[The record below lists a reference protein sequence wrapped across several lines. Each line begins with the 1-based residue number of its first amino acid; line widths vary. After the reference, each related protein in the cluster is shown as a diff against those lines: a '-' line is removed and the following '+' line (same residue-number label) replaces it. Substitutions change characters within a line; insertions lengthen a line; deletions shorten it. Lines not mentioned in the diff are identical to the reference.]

1 MPIQNGLRDRVAIVT
16 GAAGGLGCATVELLH
31 ELGASVV
38 AEDVDPGVERL
49 GALGDRVAIVRG
61 DVRERATADA
71 AVARALDAF
80 GRLDILVNNAAVI
93 LSKDILGTSDAEW
106 DEVMAVN
113 VKGAF
118 HHVRAA
124 LPYMLEQGR
133 GSIVNR

>member
-80 GRLDILVNNAAVI
+80 VSLDILVNNAAVI

-124 LPYMLEQGR
+124 LP
-133 GSIVNR
+133 